1 MSSAKSGVNNGF
13 TLTAGFDGEVKT
25 PTAATDA
32 KLQVGGADAD
42 GGYSVTSDSNTF
54 SNLISGTSITVTK
67 ENETGVTVDVNA
79 DTGAISAKMKALVDA
94 ANSALG
100 QITSQ
105 TRYDPTN
112 KTGSPLTGDF
122 AVRQIAQKVLSAV
135 GGGIT
140 DFGSASGI
148 GISLTRD
155 GTLKFDA
162 ATFETAYKADPD
174 KIKAAATTF
183 STGLST
189 LSDTAQT
196 DVTNMVNG
204 RNSLIKNMNDQIDNW
219 DIRLA
224 TRKASLSKQFAG
236 LETSLSSM
244 KNQSSWLSSQIAAL

>member
-1 MSSAKSGVNNGF
+1 M
-13 TLTAGFDGEVKT
+13 
-25 PTAATDA
+25 ATDA
-32 KLQVGGADAD
+32 KLQVGGADLD

-54 SNLISGTSITVTK
+54 SNLITGTSITVTK
-67 ENETGVTVDVNA
+67 ENETGVTVDVNS
-79 DTGAISAKMKALVDA
+79 DTSAISAKMKALVDA

-100 QITSQ
+100 QITNQ
-105 TRYDPTN
+105 TKYDPAN
-112 KTGSPLTGDF
+112 KTGAPLTGDF

-140 DFGSASGI
+140 DFGSAAGI

-162 ATFETAYKADPD
+162 TAFENAYKADPE
-174 KIKAAATTF
+174 KIKTAATSF
-183 STGLST
+183 STGLSK

-204 RNSLIKNMNDQIDNW
+204 RNSLIKSMNDQIDNW

-224 TRKASLSKQFAG
+224 TRKAALSKQFAG

-244 KNQSSWLSSQIAAL
+244 KNQSSCCPARSPRCKGT